1 MSAQEAKKCQ
11 ACGGTYESALSFCP
25 NDGQRLVVVDTLIG
39 QLLDGRYRIES
50 LLGKGGIGVVYQATH
65 IHIDTKFAVKILNPD
80 LVANQSAIERFR
92 REAKAAG
99 RIHHPNAV
107 QVTDFGVT
115 AEKIVYLVMEL
126 VNGRSLRD
134 LLCEKGTLD
143 YRYAIGL
150 IQQVC
155 AAVEAAHESGI
166 IHRDLKPDNIMIKEE
181 GQAEVVKVL
190 DFGIAKLK
198 EQIPSSGARQT
209 LTREGTIIGTPE
221 YMSPEQCRGQKL
233 DSRSDIYSI
242 GVILY
247 EILCGNPPFMADSP
261 LEVVVKHL
269 SAKTRPLCEMCPT
282 VPEPIERIVMRA
294 LEKDPAQRPASAAK
308 LSYELQE
315 ALKAVRSGYTTG
327 FMDAP
332 LAAEFFPGA
341 DPAAGRGP
349 ALGEDQTQ
357 LSGAET
363 SIDSAAEPFPS
374 PNSIIP
380 APPRQRPTP
389 SDRRTVVTPSGT
401 GMRVAPESGGP
412 TPTGQPQ
419 TIPTPPQPLLGAAK
433 VAFVARLTKSR
444 ILIPALAAILLLS
457 VGVIIFS
464 IWGSKGGEG
473 LKPSLSKEEKPSPKA
488 PPNMVLIRGGAF
500 MMGREDDDPDERPVH
515 QETVKDFYLDKYE
528 VTNEEY
534 KKFVD
539 AAHHDAP
546 PYWANGTYPDGQ
558 KRFPVTQVTWYD
570 ADQYANWAGKRLP
583 SEKEWEYAA
592 RNGSK
597 QDFYPWGK
605 EWKEGMA
612 AVQLASRK
620 EPMPVDY
627 FEDDKNEFGV
637 YGLAG
642 NVSEWVQD
650 SSGYYDGRPAIPPCY
665 KDCKIFRGGNF
676 RTRPEKSTATY
687 RYYDF
692 PDHPSGKTLQTTGFR
707 CAKDVGEQSNK
718 TGTGAK

>member
-282 VPEPIERIVMRA
+282 VPEPIERVVMRA
-294 LEKDPAQRPASAAK
+294 LEKDPAQRPASAAR
-308 LSYELQE
+308 LSDELQA

-327 FMDAP
+327 FIDAP
-332 LAAEFFPGA
+332 LAAELFPGA

-349 ALGEDQTQ
+349 ALGEDQ
-357 LSGAET
+357 LSGDET
-363 SIDSAAEPFPS
+363 SIDSAAEPLPGH
-374 PNSIIP
+374 PEPIIP

-389 SDRRTVVTPSGT
+389 ADRRTVVTPSGA
-401 GMRVAPESGGP
+401 GMRVVSDEG
-412 TPTGQPQ
+412 
-419 TIPTPPQPLLGAAK
+419 IPRVSFIKSLTRWPRLVLAVAAVALLAAVGVGIYK
-433 VAFVARLTKSR
+433 E
-444 ILIPALAAILLLS
+444 LIPASTA
-457 VGVIIFS
+457 
-464 IWGSKGGEG
+464 
-473 LKPSLSKEEKPSPKA
+473 PSASTPSPSPA
-488 PPNMVLIRGGAF
+488 VTEDENMIYIPGGKF
-500 MMGREDDDPDERPVH
+500 MMGRDDGEVDERPAHEV
-515 QETVKDFYLDKYE
+515 EVKPFKIDKYE
-528 VTNEEY
+528 VTNRQY
-534 KKFVD
+534 KKFIDATRYPAPATWKDRAYLPDEATLPVTHVTWQD
-539 AAHHDAP
+539 AA
-546 PYWANGTYPDGQ
+546 
-558 KRFPVTQVTWYD
+558 K
-570 ADQYANWAGKRLP
+570 YAAWAGKRLP
-583 SEKEWEYAA
+583 SEEEWEYAA
-592 RNGSK
+592 RGGSK
-597 QDFYPWGK
+597 QYRYPWGN
-605 EWKEGMA
+605 EWRDGYANVNRQDRPKPA
-612 AVQLASRK
+612 
-620 EPMPVDY
+620 PVDS
-627 FEDDKNEFGV
+627 FEQDVSPFGV

-642 NVSEWVQD
+642 NVSEWVND
-650 SSGYYDGRPAIPPCY
+650 SAKYYVSGRSINACRG
-665 KDCKIFRGGNF
+665 KECKVFRGGNF
-676 RTRPEKSTATY
+676 STDAKSSTTTY
-687 RYYDF
+687 RWYDDLNQ
-692 PDHPSGKTLQTTGFR
+692 PTNDTLSTTGFR
-707 CAKDVGEQSNK
+707 CAKDADK
-718 TGTGAK
+718 